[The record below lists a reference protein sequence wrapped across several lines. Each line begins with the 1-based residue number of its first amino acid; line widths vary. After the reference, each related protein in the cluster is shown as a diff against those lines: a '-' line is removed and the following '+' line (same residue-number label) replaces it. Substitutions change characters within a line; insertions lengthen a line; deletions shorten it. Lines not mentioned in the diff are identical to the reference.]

1 MARVYSYERV
11 SSFHQAQHG
20 RGLER
25 QATDAEAWCQAN
37 GLELDDSL
45 QLSDRGASAFHGD
58 HMQGALGQF
67 LALAQQGELGENPIL
82 LVEAVDR
89 LSRLELITAVQDVI
103 FGLLRAG
110 VTIHTLEDGNQYNSD
125 SVNRDLGKVIQLIA
139 KVHAAHEY
147 SQRLSRRIQRSWD
160 QAIAELEAGRLPRGE
175 VFVPAWCRRED
186 DRITLIPEKAEVVR
200 RVFEMALTD
209 GDLVVSDRLNAE
221 KVPALTG
228 RPTWTKGKV
237 RDLLADVR
245 TWGAV
250 RLNRQDNM
258 STKRRDRR
266 GARAAEERIF
276 EDLLPAAVTREQAE
290 QTLAMRASRTHER
303 CARGRR
309 GVCWNIGSRITRC
322 SCGAAASLNST
333 KTSGKSGELLRYL
346 KCSERCGA
354 KGYHLRDVNGHVLV
368 RLHQG
373 QLQQLLNADT
383 GRSSQIKQEQKA
395 IERLQAQLALAEQ
408 QQQNAAKLFKSAL
421 LEGRDD
427 PLYREAVEEARLETE
442 LAKTALTGAQQR
454 LAGLRHEVDSTEMAE
469 AVAELFDAFAAG
481 TDTPEQ
487 RQGLNRLLRTAGIRV
502 TLDRERRRV
511 GMAIGDGPIDWQ
523 PLDPQAVK
531 IALASRTTSAAFRDI
546 TITAESAAA
555 LAALDPDDP
564 GWAEWLKSME
574 GVQQTAIT
582 SLPPGWDQG
591 ELGQAMKKFAKEIT
605 KNAPELAEALKA
617 MKKD

>member
-11 SSFHQAQHG
+11 SSFHQAQRG

-25 QATDAEAWCQAN
+25 QATDAEAWCQAH

-110 VTIHTLEDGNQYNSD
+110 VTIHTLEDGNEYNAG

-139 KVHAAHEY
+139 KIHAAHEY

-160 QAIAELEAGRLPRGE
+160 QAIAELEAGRLPRGD
-175 VFVPAWCRRED
+175 VFMPAWCRRHD
-186 DRITLIPEKAEVVR
+186 DRIVLIPEKAEVVR

-209 GDLVVSDRLNAE
+209 GDMVVATRLNEE
-221 KVPALTG
+221 KVTSLVGKP
-228 RPTWTKGKV
+228 RWTKGQVKN
-237 RDLLADVR
+237 LLLDPRA
-245 TWGAV
+245 WGAV

-258 STKRRDRR
+258 SAKRRERR
-266 GARAAEERIF
+266 GARASEERIF
-276 EDLLPAAVTREQAE
+276 EDLLPAAVTKERAEQA
-290 QTLAMRASRTHER
+290 LAVRASRTHE
-303 CARGRR
+303 ATSRGRR
-309 GVCWNIGSRITRC
+309 GVCWNIGSRLTRC
-322 SCGAAASLNST
+322 SCGAAASLSST
-333 KTSGKSGELLRYL
+333 KSSGKSGELLRYL
-346 KCSERCGA
+346 KCSARCGA
-354 KGYHLRDVNGHVLV
+354 KGYPLRSINGHVLV

-383 GRSSQIKQEQKA
+383 DRGSQIRQEQQA
-395 IERLQAQLALAEQ
+395 IERLQAQVALAEQ
-408 QQQNAAKLFKSAL
+408 QQTNASKLFKSAL

-427 PLYREAVEEARLETE
+427 PLYREAVEEARLEVE

-454 LAGLRHEVDSTEMAE
+454 LAGLRHEVDSTEMEE
-469 AVAELFDAFAAG
+469 AVAELFDAFASG

-487 RQGLNRLLRTAGIRV
+487 RQGLNRLLRTAGIQI

-511 GMAIGDGPIDWQ
+511 GMSISDGPIDWQ
-523 PLDPQAVK
+523 PLDPQAVQS
-531 IALASRTTSAAFRDI
+531 ALMNRLVETQFRQLRFGDEAI
-546 TITAESAAA
+546 EK
-555 LAALDPDDP
+555 LQGLHPDDER
-564 GWAEWLKSME
+564 WAEVME
-574 GVQQTAIT
+574 LLRGLELTTADAPDIKM
-582 SLPPGWDQG
+582 PPQ
-591 ELGQAMKKFAKEIT
+591 
-605 KNAPELAEALKA
+605 LAEAFEALDLGGA
-617 MKKD
+617 PAGT